1 MCKRKPCM
9 IGFQVELMKW
19 ISWIRMPLHFI
30 KFSHCHPRKK
40 GHADVYLEGGTSSIH
55 PYTNRKI
62 RRNTFRS
69 PLLPSLTSPRTPFI
83 KPSMPRNIR
92 NTMGV
97 RYEIQFNLENSI
109 TEPSRV
115 LFVSHRAMLQI
126 KMDDFCGAFHGVTNT
141 FGYVFRQLLLD
152 TAD

>member
-1 MCKRKPCM
+1 
-9 IGFQVELMKW
+9 
-19 ISWIRMPLHFI
+19 
-30 KFSHCHPRKK
+30 
-40 GHADVYLEGGTSSIH
+40 
-55 PYTNRKI
+55 
-62 RRNTFRS
+62 
-69 PLLPSLTSPRTPFI
+69 
-83 KPSMPRNIR
+83 
-92 NTMGV
+92 MGV

-152 TAD
+152 TADGVEQEKRWESNLCVTTGFLTPTKRSKNCGIYFYRFSTSPVPTTSLNHNELVSETL